1 MTFSTFTLDK
11 QDLANLIRLGNKA
24 RAVKGFGPFRYL
36 SNVVQNSTALVL
48 PTQLFSFSTTGY
60 QIATG
65 GEFTNTNIY
74 TDPYNASVA
83 EYGTLSKAQANT
95 KYVKK
100 AARNFLKGLWQN
112 DVEVGEAVSFNYD
125 TRIDFN
131 TSFTGKD
138 LLRTRLRSGNFQLTA
153 PSPVIRSR

>member
-1 MTFSTFTLDK
+1 MQYGTAAGNTAAGVTFSTFTLDK
-11 QDLANLIRLGNKA
+11 QDMANLIRLGNKA
-24 RAVKGFGPFRYL
+24 RAVKGFGPLRYQ
-36 SNVVQNSTALVL
+36 SNVVGNPRCNTGVNN
-48 PTQLFSFSTTGY
+48 PTGPHFSTTGY

-100 AARNFLKGLWQN
+100 AAREFLKGLWQN
-112 DVEVGEAVSFNYD
+112 DVKWA
-125 TRIDFN
+125 
-131 TSFTGKD
+131 K
-138 LLRTRLRSGNFQLTA
+138 
-153 PSPVIRSR
+153 P